1 MDFGD
6 TPHIIGMGISEYS
19 GHKKLY
25 SPSLILT
32 CMAAKVSR
40 YHSITLGHPV
50 KNDFLRFTSGIHE
63 ASISPLNYL
72 ARRYRKPYGESCPGI
87 FGPLQ

>member
-32 CMAAKVSR
+32 CMAANVSR
-40 YHSITLGHPV
+40 YHSIMRGHPV
-50 KNDFLRFTSGIHE
+50 KSAGG
-63 ASISPLNYL
+63 L
-72 ARRYRKPYGESCPGI
+72 ARFPSIDQRVHIGLAR
-87 FGPLQ
+87 LH